1 MSSPWDHWFLD
12 PLYGRVV
19 FDDALLA
26 LVRTATVQRLRHVRL
41 SNIDSL
47 DIPAI
52 ANLSRFEHILG
63 VAHLSGQVGFRVG
76 LNPHDYLVLRAAAL
90 LHDWAITSFGHLV
103 EEALQYM
110 GTRFDHEEKL
120 RLILAGQD
128 ADEIGGADL
137 QILAGRETKLRDW
150 ARRFGRGDD
159 NALLHD
165 VMMHIR
171 GRGRMGRAIAG
182 DIDLD
187 NIDSVFRMAFH
198 MGLDVD
204 RDTPRRLAS
213 AMVAV
218 NPDRGEPIFRRSA
231 EDDIERWRRTRA
243 EVYEHLMLAERDF
256 TGKLMM
262 LYATVRAYEAGEIT
276 SGAWYLVDHE
286 FLMKLLNSETPDVVD
301 TVQRWVVG
309 ELWDRTP
316 LRWMSGERPDYPSIL
331 AFSRD
336 ITAALG
342 RHCFAYA
349 IKDKRDRRLSVA
361 YDDGTRAGY
370 GETSKQWLL
379 GVGGSRREPFSAA
392 DTKRIFYHAQAAF
405 GTQFIATAERRD
417 GKEVQGCLF

>member
-1 MSSPWDHWFLD
+1 MSSPWHHWFLD

-90 LHDWAITSFGHLV
+90 LHDWAITSFGHLI
-103 EEALQYM
+103 EEALQYT

-120 RLILAGQD
+120 GLILAGQD
-128 ADEIGGADL
+128 ADDIGGADL

-171 GRGRMGRAIAG
+171 GRGRMGRAISG

-218 NPDRGEPIFRRSA
+218 NPDRGEPIFAQIA
-231 EDDIERWRRTRA
+231 EPEGD
-243 EVYEHLMLAERDF
+243 
-256 TGKLMM
+256 
-262 LYATVRAYEAGEIT
+262 
-276 SGAWYLVDHE
+276 S
-286 FLMKLLNSETPDVVD
+286 
-301 TVQRWVVG
+301 
-309 ELWDRTP
+309 
-316 LRWMSGERPDYPSIL
+316 SGESSADARQ
-331 AFSRD
+331 FSFPAVT
-336 ITAALG
+336 I
-342 RHCFAYA
+342 F
-349 IKDKRDRRLSVA
+349 V
-361 YDDGTRAGY
+361 
-370 GETSKQWLL
+370 TSTTL
-379 GVGGSRREPFSAA
+379 R
-392 DTKRIFYHAQAAF
+392 
-405 GTQFIATAERRD
+405 
-417 GKEVQGCLF
+417 